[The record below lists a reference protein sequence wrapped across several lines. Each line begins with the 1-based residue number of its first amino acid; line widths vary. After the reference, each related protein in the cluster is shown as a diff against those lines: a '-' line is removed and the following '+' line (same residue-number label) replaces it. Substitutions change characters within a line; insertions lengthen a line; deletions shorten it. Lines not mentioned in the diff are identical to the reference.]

1 MDENFRDLYEWM
13 LKARDSK
20 SYDFLSN
27 KDVWKK
33 KNIYHFRGL
42 FFWVASFFQ
51 ALN

>member
-33 KNIYHFRGL
+33 KIFITSEVC
-42 FFWVASFFQ
+42 FFE
-51 ALN
+51 